1 VFLFGENWACFFLL
15 RDFVGLVEWYIENK
29 VDGLFAVCQSSEMLN
44 LTNEERLQLVRRV
57 ADRVNGRV
65 PIIAGGTE

>member
-44 LTNEERLQLVRRV
+44 VNIICGSSV
-57 ADRVNGRV
+57 AVLLSPVGV
-65 PIIAGGTE
+65 CYH